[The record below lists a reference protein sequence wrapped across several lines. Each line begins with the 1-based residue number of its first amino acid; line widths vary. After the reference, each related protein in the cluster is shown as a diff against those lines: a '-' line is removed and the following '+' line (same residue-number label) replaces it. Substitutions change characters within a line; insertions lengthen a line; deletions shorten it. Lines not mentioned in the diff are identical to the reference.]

1 MQPKLFTKIIK
12 FFKNR
17 LSPLSKSKEEVV
29 FIPITEDFE
38 RCVMCGKLTDIPV
51 TTPIQLREFYE
62 IGCGQLC
69 ENCYKTLQIE
79 MNTESRLSNERI
91 MLAVAKSIK
100 ETKKNSL

>member
-12 FFKNR
+12 FLKDR

-29 FIPITEDFE
+29 LIPITEDFE
-38 RCVMCGKLTDIPV
+38 RCVMCGELTDIPV

-79 MNTESRLSNERI
+79 MNTESRLSNEKI

-100 ETKKNSL
+100 KLKK